1 MKHILR
7 KYKVTFLII
16 TTIVLVCNV
25 LNVLHPYILK
35 QMIDLNFH
43 SQDILQQITILVA
56 LYTIIHILRAV
67 CMNLQNIKV
76 NKIVVKILK
85 ELRQNLLEKVLTM
98 PMKVFDK
105 YNSSDIYTRLTAD
118 VNNMTTLFTEAI
130 PVVINSILY
139 IVFMIIMMLI
149 TDIQLGMIGTITLLI
164 IAINSFYFINK
175 IKHINDQILDKR
187 DIENK
192 EYSELYRK
200 NKLTYLFGL
209 QKHNVKG
216 FNQLLDEELKYR
228 KKYIFVESFGVP
240 LTRLIEAIG
249 IFIVLYYALIM
260 KQSISIG
267 SIYLVVSYI
276 RECKKPLEDMF
287 NQIQEMQICISSYQ
301 RIKKIL
307 TIKEKEEIKKGKDVG
322 ELQGDIEL
330 EQVCMNYGD
339 KEVLTDVSFHIKK
352 GQKVTIVGRTGV
364 GKTTLTSILMRLY
377 DFNKGN
383 ILIDGYPISNLSM
396 ECIRRNISYISQTP
410 YIFKDTIRNNI
421 ILDDN
426 NITDEQIITIIKQI
440 GASDFIKKTEK
451 GLDTQIFQSRLS
463 SGELQIIAFI
473 RAIIHKTNI
482 YIFDEPTA
490 NIDFKTEKVIQ
501 NIINNIAKT
510 STVIIIAHRKSTLEN
525 SDKIIYLKN
534 GKVDKID
541 NKIGAK

>member
-1 MKHILR
+1 
-7 KYKVTFLII
+7 
-16 TTIVLVCNV
+16 
-25 LNVLHPYILK
+25 
-35 QMIDLNFH
+35 
-43 SQDILQQITILVA
+43 
-56 LYTIIHILRAV
+56 
-67 CMNLQNIKV
+67 
-76 NKIVVKILK
+76 
-85 ELRQNLLEKVLTM
+85 
-98 PMKVFDK
+98 
-105 YNSSDIYTRLTAD
+105 
-118 VNNMTTLFTEAI
+118 
-130 PVVINSILY
+130 
-139 IVFMIIMMLI
+139 
-149 TDIQLGMIGTITLLI
+149 
-164 IAINSFYFINK
+164 
-175 IKHINDQILDKR
+175 
-187 DIENK
+187 
-192 EYSELYRK
+192 
-200 NKLTYLFGL
+200 
-209 QKHNVKG
+209 
-216 FNQLLDEELKYR
+216 
-228 KKYIFVESFGVP
+228 
-240 LTRLIEAIG
+240 
-249 IFIVLYYALIM
+249 M

-267 SIYLVVSYI
+267 SIYLAVSYI
-276 RECKKPLEDMF
+276 RECRKPLEDMF

-307 TIKEKEEIKKGKDVG
+307 TIKEKEEIKKGKDIG

-339 KEVLTDVSFHIKK
+339 KEVLTDVSFHIKR

-426 NITDEQIITIIKQI
+426 KITDEQIITIIKQI
-440 GASDFIKKTEK
+440 GAGDFIEKTEK

-490 NIDFKTEKVIQ
+490 NIDLKTEKVIQ

-525 SDKIIYLKN
+525 SDKIIYLKD

-541 NKIGAK
+541 NKIVVK